1 MQDTSHLVCTQ
12 TGCPLSSTGEC
23 LEGFDDPHRCPHAKP
38 RIGAPNV
45 STDEAPG
52 DDDEAVAEAM
62 ADWLPLPGGYEL
74 TISEAGEITARSEA
88 QVVMF
93 AGEPDAGKTT
103 LIATIYELLSSDLIG
118 GFRFAGSETILAFE
132 RACFPSRIASGNVKP
147 DTFRT
152 RHPRPRFYHL
162 CLRPESPAGP
172 QKHLLLGD
180 VSGETFRRASD
191 DLAEAKKLH
200 ILRRVDAFILILD
213 GDKLRNRKERQDAL
227 ERATLILRSLV
238 DAEVL
243 LRHTLIQ
250 IVISKFDC
258 FDPGDKNMT
267 AFLTHLRSEFET
279 KFATLFDRL
288 VIYEIAAR
296 PGAEG
301 FDFGHGVREVMGPWL
316 QESDFQTQ
324 ANYPAAAP
332 LGQIR
337 ESDAFLWRRLQ
348 HANHA

>member
-1 MQDTSHLVCTQ
+1 MQDISHLACNQ
-12 TGCPLSSTGEC
+12 TGCPLDSTGEC

-38 RIGAPNV
+38 RIGPSNV
-45 STDEAPG
+45 ITEKAAEDGDEV
-52 DDDEAVAEAM
+52 VAEAM
-62 ADWLPLPGGYEL
+62 ADWLQLPGGYEL

-103 LIATIYELLSSDLIG
+103 LIATIYELLSSGVID

-147 DTFRT
+147 DTVRT

-162 CLRPESPAGP
+162 CLRPDVAVGP
-172 QKHLLLGD
+172 RKHLLLGD

-200 ILRRVDAFILILD
+200 ILRRVDAFVLILD

-227 ERATLILRSLV
+227 ERATLILRSLL
-238 DAEVL
+238 DADVL

-250 IVISKFDC
+250 VIISKFDC
-258 FDPGDKNMT
+258 FDPDDKNMT
-267 AFLTHLRSEFET
+267 DFLTHLRREFET

-296 PGAEG
+296 PDAKG
-301 FDFGHGVREVMGPWL
+301 FDFGHGVREIMGPWL
-316 QESDFQTQ
+316 QESAFQWK
-324 ANYPAAAP
+324 AKYPTAPP

-337 ESDAFLWRRLQ
+337 ESEAFLWRRLQ